1 MNLPL
6 PTFHLPQDDL
16 RWTVIHARPRC
27 EKKIEALC
35 RHEGIEIYLPVRE
48 KVHVYGARVR
58 RFTMPLFPG
67 YVFGACDFA
76 GRRYLQQNQN
86 VANLIEV
93 ADQAGLISTLNSI
106 RLALSVGQV
115 EEVFPF
121 IKKGQVVRITDGP
134 LKGVE
139 GIVERWKDRARVM
152 INVEM
157 IQQSVAVEVE
167 AQHLSAV

>member
-1 MNLPL
+1 M
-6 PTFHLPQDDL
+6 
-16 RWTVIHARPRC
+16 IHARPRC

-67 YVFGACDFA
+67 YLFCRGDLA
-76 GRRYLQQNQN
+76 GRRFVRQNQN

-93 ADQAGLISTLNSI
+93 VDQAGLIATLDSI
-106 RLALSVGQV
+106 RLALSVGEV

-121 IKKGQVVRITDGP
+121 LKQGQPVRITDGP

-139 GIVERWKDRARVM
+139 GIVERWKDRARVI

-157 IQQSVAVEVE
+157 IQQSVAAEVE
-167 AQHLSAV
+167 AQHLAAV